1 MLFEEM
7 VQEFKAVSV
16 HLNNSII
23 ETKLQLLKGL
33 DSIRRNCAVL
43 KDIYEKKKKAIK
55 KTLIREFIQT
65 VTIPLCITSPST
77 RKNLQPKTGKVLVNT
92 SEKIILVNQKECNH
106 ERFSF
111 MKDLAS
117 KPY

>member
-1 MLFEEM
+1 MIY
-7 VQEFKAVSV
+7 EFKAVNLD
-16 HLNNSII
+16 LNNSII

-33 DSIRRNCAVL
+33 DLIRRNCIML
-43 KDIYEKKKKAIK
+43 KDIYEKKKKIIN

-77 RKNLQPKTGKVLVNT
+77 RKYLQSKMAKVSMN
-92 SEKIILVNQKECNH
+92 SNEKIILVNQKECNH

-111 MKDLAS
+111 IKDLAS
-117 KPY
+117 KSY

>member
-1 MLFEEM
+1 M
-7 VQEFKAVSV
+7 VQEFKDVSLD
-16 HLNNSII
+16 LNNNII

-43 KDIYEKKKKAIK
+43 KEIYEKKKRAIK
-55 KTLIREFIQT
+55 KTLIQEFIQT

-77 RKNLQPKTGKVLVNT
+77 RKHFQPKPGKTLNNS
-92 SEKIILVNQKECNH
+92 SEKIVLVNQKECTH

-117 KPY
+117 KSYY